1 MFFIATNEL
10 FLLNFF
16 LFSKKK
22 LLRNIWSC
30 SEYLTLFNVNRMFTL
45 RNLVS
50 TIMKARVYRMYKILT
65 GSREDSGSWPKDIF
79 CKRYLVS
86 LCPGVSLCP
95 RLCYEDALK
104 ITSCT
109 KIQVCFLE
117 EYFTY
122 YYMRLFLSKK
132 LLNWSY
138 YWSNNFW
145 DSLFTFGPLDIL
157 CILKFIMRLNVFVKS
172 LQMQNVFIRFLFFMK
187 HLYLLTAE
195 ITSYINTFL
204 YFQNCVKKLL

>member
-1 MFFIATNEL
+1 MRIVCTKYWPGHGMIA
-10 FLLNFF
+10 
-16 LFSKKK
+16 
-22 LLRNIWSC
+22 
-30 SEYLTLFNVNRMFTL
+30 VHDP
-45 RNLVS
+45 
-50 TIMKARVYRMYKILT
+50 KIYFA
-65 GSREDSGSWPKDIF
+65 KDILSHF
-79 CKRYLVS
+79 APVS
-86 LCPGVSLCP
+86 HFAP

-109 KIQVCFLE
+109 KIEVCFLE

-195 ITSYINTFL
+195 ITSYINNFL